1 MALGQQKQNL
11 REKSPTVYQKQTS
24 SFGCGA
30 KTATGG
36 KAFGELMMLW
46 WLEPIKEKREE
57 YRKASEILIAE
68 YQRKKG

>member
-1 MALGQQKQNL
+1 
-11 REKSPTVYQKQTS
+11 
-24 SFGCGA
+24 
-30 KTATGG
+30 
-36 KAFGELMMLW
+36 MMLW